1 MSKKKSLKSVLLEDC
16 SFVRSSLK
24 YVPEGGEMIRYIGC
38 DMFLIKLTR
47 DDENSPWNVSQK
59 MVKLTKISDWEP
71 LSGTYKAEYLD
82 LENGNEIKSMRM
94 IPEGF
99 QLEDSEKTNNME
111 RFVPMSI
118 HATLNEMTVFYDRL
132 GKLFEERESLPVEAL
147 KKIQES
153 KQEEQ
158 LGYYH
163 NVGLVLKNPE
173 VGICYFRIYR
183 MTPIVKFGK
192 EYKFSVQDKDGN
204 VFPLK
209 IKGQKNEFYLNGES
223 LGEFKIIDIV

>member
-1 MSKKKSLKSVLLEDC
+1 
-16 SFVRSSLK
+16 
-24 YVPEGGEMIRYIGC
+24 
-38 DMFLIKLTR
+38 
-47 DDENSPWNVSQK
+47 
-59 MVKLTKISDWEP
+59 
-71 LSGTYKAEYLD
+71 
-82 LENGNEIKSMRM
+82 
-94 IPEGF
+94 
-99 QLEDSEKTNNME
+99 ME

-118 HATLNEMTVFYDRL
+118 HTTLNEMTVFYDRL

-163 NVGLVLKNPE
+163 NVGLLLKNPE

-204 VFPLK
+204 IFPLK